1 MPEEKKH
8 IAIVCNPLAGNG
20 KALQVADKIV
30 LLIKKKEI
38 SFSLF
43 TAQWPKVW
51 NDITQVWIVGGDGTL
66 NYFINHYPDIKIP
79 LSIFKGGT
87 GNDFQELLYGTIS
100 LEEQIEKLLNG
111 SVHFVD
117 AGICNK
123 KLFLNGVGI
132 GFDGA
137 IVEDLISQKKTNGK
151 SAYLISILKNILG
164 YKEKK
169 CSITFDGHTISQ
181 NCFMINIA
189 NGKAYGGGFK
199 VAPKA
204 NIEDGLLDLNIVGEI
219 ASYKRFYYIPVIEK
233 GKHLDLSFI
242 QYHHTKKVEINCVG
256 VLPAHMDGEYF
267 SSDHFIIECLPKR
280 FSFLW

>member
-1 MPEEKKH
+1 MPVGKKH

-20 KALQVADKIV
+20 KALQVANKIV
-30 LLIKKKEI
+30 LLIKNKEI

-43 TAQWPKVW
+43 TAEWPEVW
-51 NDITQVWIVGGDGTL
+51 NGITQVWIVGGDGTL
-66 NYFINHYPDIKIP
+66 NYFINQYPDLKIP

-87 GNDFQELLYGTIS
+87 GNDFHELLYGAINP
-100 LEEQIEKLLNG
+100 EEQIEKLLKG
-111 SVHFVD
+111 SAHFVD

-123 KLFLNGVGI
+123 KLFLNGIGI

-137 IVEDLISQKKTNGK
+137 IVKDLISKKKSNGK

-169 CSITFDGHTISQ
+169 CSITFDGRTISQ
-181 NCFMINIA
+181 DCFMINIA

-219 ASYKRFYYIPVIEK
+219 ASFKRFYYIPVIEK
-233 GKHLDLSFI
+233 GKHLDLPFI
-242 QYHHTKKVEINCVG
+242 QYHHTKKVEINFVEA
-256 VLPAHMDGEYF
+256 LPAHMDGEF
-267 SSDHFIIECLPKR
+267 FNSNHFIIECLPKR